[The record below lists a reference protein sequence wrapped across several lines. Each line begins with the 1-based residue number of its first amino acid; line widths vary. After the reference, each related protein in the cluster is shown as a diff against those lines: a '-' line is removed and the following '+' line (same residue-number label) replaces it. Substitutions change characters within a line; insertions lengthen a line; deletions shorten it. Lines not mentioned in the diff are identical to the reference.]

1 MSPVLLGQK
10 RRKALILGSFKI
22 STCFEIP
29 GLHFLLPLKVLA
41 VNEAERY
48 AYEEHLNFRL
58 PLVMCMAH
66 LLGTAHVYE

>member
-48 AYEEHLNFRL
+48 AYEDQPELQASSSDVH
-58 PLVMCMAH
+58 
-66 LLGTAHVYE
+66 GTSIGNGPCV